1 VVVQHKLGADLVT
14 AGRHEQPNGRL
25 GRRPGEHRVTLIVD
39 PVVDVAGVRLL
50 AAPRGLECEV

>member
-1 VVVQHKLGADLVT
+1 VT

-25 GRRPGEHRVTLIVD
+25 GRRPGEHRVTFIVD